1 MSKKQSTGSVTSEQ
15 EAPENGE
22 VERKGEEEKEVIVQY
37 IIVRN
42 DVYRNQERSFNT
54 ILQHTS
60 SAATSMIQKHYHHKY
75 TRDYLKDGDDMRK
88 KIFQVKDEKELSD
101 LSNKLTLN
109 NIDFKVWIK
118 QPGNY
123 ATCIATRPYPVTEIS
138 QHFKNVKIYK
148 K

>member
-15 EAPENGE
+15 EAPEN
-22 VERKGEEEKEVIVQY
+22 GEEEKEVIVQY

-60 SAATSMIQKHYHHKY
+60 SAATSIIHKHYHHKN
-75 TRDYLKDGDDMRK
+75 TREYLKDGDDMKK
-88 KIFQVKDEKELSD
+88 KIFQVNDIKELST
-101 LSNKLTLN
+101 LANLLQSNS
-109 NIDFKVWIK
+109 IDFRIWVKEPDNI
-118 QPGNY
+118 
-123 ATCIATRPYPVTEIS
+123 ATCLATRPYPVSEIS
-138 QHFKNVKIYK
+138 KYFKNVKIYK

>member
-60 SAATSMIQKHYHHKY
+60 SAATSMIHKHYHHKY

-101 LSNKLTLN
+101 LSNTLTLN

-123 ATCIATRPYPVTEIS
+123 ATCIATRPYPVTDMS